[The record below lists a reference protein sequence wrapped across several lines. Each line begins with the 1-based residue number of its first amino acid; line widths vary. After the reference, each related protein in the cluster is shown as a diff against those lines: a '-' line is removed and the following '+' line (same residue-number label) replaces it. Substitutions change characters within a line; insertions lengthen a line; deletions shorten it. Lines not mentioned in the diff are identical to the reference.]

1 MNNAN
6 VLNPNNAD
14 NNLSL
19 FNKEQFNLDQYKHKL
34 DYNDS
39 VRLAKDDS
47 KRNFMEFMNGSM
59 TCRNE
64 PAHLKNKSK
73 SEIQRWAEQQMLLC
87 EQPTI
92 DLIQTIFQNS
102 GMSGTTENKDKVTQ
116 DGKDLLR
123 DCLTEFILFIS
134 EDAGNNA
141 KNRVSNEATEKG
153 KIRTN
158 TDLMLKNNK
167 ILDSLPQSITNL
179 KFTESQIARLI
190 HIVGDSYLI

>member
-1 MNNAN
+1 
-6 VLNPNNAD
+6 
-14 NNLSL
+14 
-19 FNKEQFNLDQYKHKL
+19 
-34 DYNDS
+34 
-39 VRLAKDDS
+39 
-47 KRNFMEFMNGSM
+47 
-59 TCRNE
+59 
-64 PAHLKNKSK
+64 
-73 SEIQRWAEQQMLLC
+73 MLLC

-179 KFTESQIARLI
+179 KFTESQIARSNTKTSMKHVEIAFSVESTITCVFSNKFFKSLVWISGFSTKLLI
-190 HIVGDSYLI
+190 SKSMSLKLFLFLHWNSFTYSSD

>member
-1 MNNAN
+1 
-6 VLNPNNAD
+6 
-14 NNLSL
+14 
-19 FNKEQFNLDQYKHKL
+19 
-34 DYNDS
+34 
-39 VRLAKDDS
+39 
-47 KRNFMEFMNGSM
+47 
-59 TCRNE
+59 
-64 PAHLKNKSK
+64 
-73 SEIQRWAEQQMLLC
+73 MLLC